1 MTILFQQKVRL
12 KLTALFLYVDYLFI
26 SLSRKFH

>member
-12 KLTALFLYVDYLFI
+12 ILIALFLCLDYLMFG
-26 SLSRKFH
+26 LSRKFH